1 MDDGHAERLSP
12 DAGEKGTKMENATH
26 DKDCICSR
34 CEDEREGSDAGAT
47 EGLMP
52 VVQRRLVLLG
62 PEESTARARA
72 AFVAARKRDNG
83 ESYHPVSLAKDW
95 TGRGFKE
102 GHVDRHWQNFLEGW
116 NAAMKQND
124 PLQP

>member
-1 MDDGHAERLSP
+1 MKNADQLCGTCGHLTP
-12 DAGEKGTKMENATH
+12 Y
-26 DKDCICSR
+26 
-34 CEDEREGSDAGAT
+34 AT
-47 EGLMP
+47 EELKP
-52 VVQRRLVLLG
+52 VDQRRLVLLG

-116 NAAMKQND
+116 NAAMKQNAPVLATAD
-124 PLQP
+124 NKTQPTKSDVYQPTD